1 MVNVRIRMM
10 KLSNGKL
17 FLNMIKY

>member
-1 MVNVRIRMM
+1 MM